1 MSLTASREHDP
12 LTALVHRLS
21 IAELAM
27 DDGSVPTRLG
37 EGVQIGTAVHL
48 LRRGDD
54 YFALVRMGDE
64 VLAHRLEAG
73 LGRLVWT
80 IALAS
85 AGNAS
90 DRAIRVL
97 AEAGIV
103 TR

>member
-1 MSLTASREHDP
+1 MSITASREHDP

-21 IAELAM
+21 IRDLSM
-27 DDGSVPTRLG
+27 DDGAGPTRLG

-48 LRRGDD
+48 LRRGED

>member
-1 MSLTASREHDP
+1 MSITASREHDP

-21 IAELAM
+21 IAELSM
-27 DDGSVPTRLG
+27 DEGAVPTRLE

-48 LRRGDD
+48 LRRGED

-85 AGNAS
+85 TGNAS

>member
-1 MSLTASREHDP
+1 MSFTAFREHDP
-12 LTALVHRLS
+12 LTDLVHRLS
-21 IAELAM
+21 IAELPM
-27 DDGSVPTRLG
+27 DEGAVPIRLE

-48 LRRGDD
+48 LRRGED

-64 VLAHRLEAG
+64 VLAHRLDAG

-85 AGNAS
+85 TGNAS